1 MAKNR
6 GEIKEEKQKAETI
19 ENLRE
24 RLENVA
30 DSELRQAR
38 NLESKFLTATLCDK
52 KYTINWTLYPQYL
65 NQTSSA

>member
-1 MAKNR
+1 MITEMAKNR

-30 DSELRQAR
+30 DSELRRAR
-38 NLESKFLTATLCDK
+38 NPESKVGG
-52 KYTINWTLYPQYL
+52 
-65 NQTSSA
+65 